1 MLELLKKS
9 YRAKKKQIES
19 RLEEFGR
26 VWECGDKRVFEELS
40 FCVCTPQSK
49 AVYCAAAVRELVRT
63 GRLYSADVT
72 GIRELLKA
80 VRFPN
85 NKARFIVHNRELLSS
100 SGKISIKKHIDPAD
114 IMATRDWLVRNI
126 KGIGYKEAS
135 HFLRN
140 IGFGGRLAILDVHI
154 LRNLV
159 KFGVLREIPKSLS
172 RGKYIEL
179 ERKAGRFADKAGIP
193 MDHLDLLFWSEQTGM
208 IFK

>member
-1 MLELLKKS
+1 
-9 YRAKKKQIES
+9 
-19 RLEEFGR
+19 
-26 VWECGDKRVFEELS
+26 
-40 FCVCTPQSK
+40 
-49 AVYCAAAVRELVRT
+49 
-63 GRLYSADVT
+63 
-72 GIRELLKA
+72 
-80 VRFPN
+80 
-85 NKARFIVHNRELLSS
+85 
-100 SGKISIKKHIDPAD
+100 
-114 IMATRDWLVRNI
+114 MATRDWLVRNI